1 MCSTVGDIRSS
12 FAGLRFEKKLRHRE
26 IANFLQISEA
36 ELIDVHVGVTKF
48 DVLCSSPHV
57 ARAIRLKPDWRAL
70 LEHCNHFELLTSV
83 TRNQSVVMEQ
93 VGSYEHVALDSGRW
107 VVHDKG
113 LQLRFSPQFLGYAYL
128 FEEAGSSQVQKS
140 IQFFDENGQGVHKA
154 YLLPQSQHLAFELLA
169 KRYAQDRQLPG
180 ISIQETNSAFEPA
193 GKVAV
198 HLDSADLIERWRALQ
213 SFDQM
218 LELLES
224 FHVTAAEAFE
234 AIGASHAQEVSFETV
249 KYLLESAAYL
259 ELPLEISVC
268 NEAVSM
274 TSRRMI
280 HRITESN
287 GWLSVLDPGF
297 SLRIHGMD
305 DLRVWLV
312 QPGSI
317 EILGSSGES
326 LLSVRCVA
334 TDENPGFGEWHRLFE
349 ACQDDVN

>member
-48 DVLCSSPHV
+48 DVLRSSPHV
-57 ARAIRLKPDWRAL
+57 ARAIRLKHDWQAL
-70 LEHCNHFELLTSV
+70 LEHCHHFELLTSV

-93 VGSYEHVALDSGRW
+93 VESYEHIAIESGRW
-107 VVHDKG
+107 VVHGKN
-113 LQLRFSPQFLGYAYL
+113 LQLRFSPQFLGYVYL
-128 FEEAGSSQVQKS
+128 FEESGASQVQKS
-140 IQFFDENGQGVHKA
+140 IQFFDETGQGVHKA
-154 YLLPQSQHLAFELLA
+154 YLLPESQHLVFELMA
-169 KRYAQDRQLPG
+169 RRFAQSRQSPG
-180 ISIQETNSAFEPA
+180 ISIQEASPLFEPI
-193 GKVAV
+193 GKNEI
-198 HLDSADLIERWRALQ
+198 HLDVANFIERWRTLH

-218 LELLES
+218 IELLES
-224 FHVTAAEAFE
+224 CHVTAAESFE
-234 AIGASHAQEVSFETV
+234 AIGAPQAQEVSFETV

-259 ELPLEISVC
+259 ELPLEISVS
-268 NEAVSM
+268 NESVSM
-274 TSRRMI
+274 TSRRVI
-280 HRITESN
+280 HRITETN

-297 SLRIHGMD
+297 SLRIHGVD

-317 EILGSSGES
+317 EILGGAGES
-326 LLSVRCVA
+326 LLSVRCA
-334 TDENPGFGEWHRLFE
+334 CSSESPGLAEWRRLFE